1 MLKTSDDSISG
12 FQFQYDIDMI
22 FRKYC
27 NIDIDID
34 IFKMISLYILYKH
47 EKRHVNIQQGSLFY
61 IDTKVCQ

>member
-1 MLKTSDDSISG
+1 
-12 FQFQYDIDMI
+12 MI